1 MADWRTE
8 VDADVGTEP
17 KGTLLNLYSPVEP
30 VCEAMPEPEEEATGT
45 AETYVR
51 EPEPEFDT
59 FDAEPTLTEAEAL
72 FCAWADEAAEA
83 YGVPALTWDAEA
95 DVV

>member
-1 MADWRTE
+1 MELKIHT
-8 VDADVGTEP
+8 
-17 KGTLLNLYSPVEP
+17 
-30 VCEAMPEPEEEATGT
+30 
-45 AETYVR
+45 VR